1 MATTIPSSLIDPDI
15 KGHNGIGQEGTQVG
29 LCPKVLDIKSVTIS
43 LDAHIWWLCI
53 KRKILALFNR
63 LFYFL

>member
-1 MATTIPSSLIDPDI
+1 MASTIPSSLIDPDV
-15 KGHNGIGQEGTQVG
+15 KDHNGIGQEGTQVG
-29 LCPKVLDIKSVTIS
+29 LCPKVLDIKRVAIS
-43 LDAHIWWLCI
+43 LYAHIWWL

>member
-1 MATTIPSSLIDPDI
+1 MATTIPSSLIDPDVE
-15 KGHNGIGQEGTQVG
+15 GRNGIGQEGTQVG

-43 LDAHIWWLCI
+43 LYAHIWWF